1 MPQLLGSRRSRIG
14 HYRLF
19 RLGLI
24 AVMTA
29 AAVISIT
36 PISASATAPVPAAA
50 AANGAA
56 KPVFAYYY
64 LWWSKDH
71 WIAMLGPHYPANAS
85 TLPLPAV
92 LGSNGCSARSVYRGN
107 ELTDVPS
114 RLSSQDD
121 PGVIEADVRQA
132 AAAKLTGFAVNWLG
146 NGSASQGANST
157 VYNRRLAAMVKAV
170 HKVNAEGIPFKLW
183 LSYRASATRLS
194 TSWILGDLNYFTRT
208 YGADSAFDHS
218 TSHKP
223 TVIWQG
229 SRKYSVSVLQAVNQ
243 SIRPRVR
250 LLGDEY
256 NWTRGR
262 ASFLDGDAYY
272 WSSQDPWANQQ
283 SFGQLASLAAS
294 VRASG
299 RNPDGT
305 AKMWVAP
312 VSPGYNKEL
321 SGGHNCV
328 PRRNGAT
335 LRALFSGNNR
345 THPDAWGLISWNE
358 VAEGT
363 YVDPM
368 RRYGLSSLVS
378 VKGAITSGF

>member
-1 MPQLLGSRRSRIG
+1 MPQLLRSRRSRIG
-14 HYRLF
+14 HYGLI
-19 RLGLI
+19 RLGVI
-24 AVMTA
+24 AAMTA

-36 PISASATAPVPAAA
+36 PLSASAAAPVPVAAA
-50 AANGAA
+50 SSGAA

-64 LWWSKDH
+64 LWWSKNH
-71 WIAMLGPHYPANAS
+71 WIDMLGPHYPTKAS

-92 LGSNGCSARSVYRGN
+92 LGANGCSARSVYQGN

-121 PGVIEADVRQA
+121 PGAIEADVRQA
-132 AAAKLTGFAVNWLG
+132 ASAKLAGFAVNWLG
-146 NGSASQGANST
+146 NGSASQGASST

-194 TSWILGDLNYFTRT
+194 TSWILGDLKYFMRT
-208 YGADSAFDHS
+208 YGADPAFDHS

-223 TVIWQG
+223 TIIWQG
-229 SRKYSVSVLQAVNQ
+229 SRKYSVSVLQAVNR
-243 SIRPRVR
+243 SIRPTAR
-250 LLGDEY
+250 LIGDEY
-256 NWTRGR
+256 NWTRSR

-299 RNPDGT
+299 RNPDGS
-305 AKMWVAP
+305 AKIWVAP

-335 LRALFSGNNR
+335 LRALFAGNNR

-368 RRYGLSSLVS
+368 RRYGASSLVS
-378 VKGAITSGF
+378 LKGAISSGF